1 MYLLFLISSCM
12 LWWRFCLTLS
22 TNPMTGNVLSWLKT
36 LTQSEHLPSNPSS
49 QFFRAGNSLI
59 GFPSESLVFTQ
70 KRSNEQFAQKT
81 SDSLI
86 RSFLVSDLSDLLM
99 IAHFL
104 WAMWANPSGSL
115 IFGERSERFT
125 HITHLWWATWAIC
138 SHCSILVSDLS
149 DSLTSL
155 IKKEGMSDSL
165 IF

>member
-36 LTQSEHLPSNPSS
+36 LTQSEHLPSNLSS
-49 QFFRAGNSLI
+49 QFSRAGNSLI
-59 GFPSESLVFTQ
+59 GFPSESLVFYP
-70 KRSNEQFAQKT
+70 KKIEWA
-81 SDSLI
+81 I
-86 RSFLVSDLSDLLM
+86 RSKNERFT
-99 IAHFL
+99 H
-104 WAMWANPSGSL
+104 SL
-115 IFGERSERFT
+115 IFGERPERFT
-125 HITHLWWATWAIC
+125 HDRSFHLSNLSELLMVAHFCWATWAIC